1 PPWSEAMRRAWV
13 GTKPNLQ
20 RLASCLGL
28 GASLDDGRYQ
38 GWLARRDKGL
48 VHGVRRRQPRM
59 AEEGFVIA
67 TFDDAA
73 GITARLPE
81 VVQQDN
87 RRRKARRTVARSSTN
102 APWR

>member
-1 PPWSEAMRRAWV
+1 MWRSWV
-13 GTKPNLQ
+13 GTKANLQ

-28 GASLDDGRYQ
+28 GASVDGGGYQ

-48 VHGVRRRQPRM
+48 IHGVRRRQPRM

-67 TFDDAA
+67 TLDDAA
-73 GITARLPE
+73 GVTARLPE
-81 VVQQDN
+81 VVQQYN

-102 APWR
+102 ASWR